1 LAFLPSGLVGIT
13 PEPNQHNQFFVLK
26 WANSGRPMKNQA
38 FRVRRANGT
47 LQSGVTDAHG
57 RSPVLDTASQA
68 ELLTVQVQRHA
79 ANT

>member
-1 LAFLPSGLVGIT
+1 
-13 PEPNQHNQFFVLK
+13 
-26 WANSGRPMKNQA
+26 
-38 FRVRRANGT
+38 